1 MDRSPAAAA
10 AVAEAATVANLRVV
24 VVVVTDMFV
33 SFQPFIVKGMH
44 AISGESWQRTSRNCR
59 LATVFSACLAG

>member
-1 MDRSPAAAA
+1 MDRSPAAAT
-10 AVAEAATVANLRVV
+10 AVAEAATVANLR

-59 LATVFSACLAG
+59 LATVFSACPAG